1 MDSIKTETELN
12 VDKAVETYKDIADR
26 RTEIN
31 RLRGLIAGL
40 KPWETLDI
48 PLEMNET
55 RSTRKDRYGADD
67 GRCAG
72 GSTFCDRTGGQQG

>member
-12 VDKAVETYKDIADR
+12 VDKAVGTYKDIADR

-55 RSTRKDRYGADD
+55 
-67 GRCAG
+67 
-72 GSTFCDRTGGQQG
+72 